1 VYGLSWFYVKRRD
14 AERRYSDE
22 RTEHTGQSADTE
34 EYSPEVVGKEKYG
47 NTEAGKKGTE
57 VMTQAL
63 REQLKKLYGV
73 RGLKAILAGNEFSVR
88 GITYGVTRVDG
99 ELRVSPK

>member
-1 VYGLSWFYVKRRD
+1 
-14 AERRYSDE
+14 
-22 RTEHTGQSADTE
+22 
-34 EYSPEVVGKEKYG
+34 
-47 NTEAGKKGTE
+47 
-57 VMTQAL
+57 MTQELQTA
-63 REQLKKLYGV
+63 LKKLYGV